1 MKPLLNTFLMAA
13 VLATTGVNA
22 KAAVRPHSKTIR
34 VVSPS
39 QFPVLAQ
46 NGGEAMYLYNTGDG
60 RTLLYIETQGGRELS
75 ALDVTDPAKI
85 TAVTQTQLETKAAFD
100 FVHGVGGRG
109 ALIRYRDG
117 SGFALLSF
125 RKYKHP
131 VLVEGP
137 ALERTDESES
147 LGQTGLLLTSVD
159 LPSEPVR
166 EAQTYKVL
174 DTSNPSQPELLAS
187 IPAVKQGI
195 SKADTG
201 TLFLLNNDGVT
212 VIRRL
217 RVEEE
222 HKTELDQQRGN

>member
-1 MKPLLNTFLMAA
+1 MKPLINTLLVAA
-13 VLATTGVNA
+13 VLATTGVGANA
-22 KAAVRPHSKTIR
+22 VVRPHSKTIL
-34 VVSPS
+34 VESPS
-39 QFPVLAQ
+39 QLPVLAQ
-46 NGGEAMYLYNTGDG
+46 NGGEAMYLYDTGDG
-60 RTLLYIETQGGRELS
+60 RTLLCIETQGGRELS

-85 TAVTQTQLETKAAFD
+85 TAVTQTQLETRTAFD
-100 FVHGVGGRG
+100 FVHEVGGRG

-131 VLVEGP
+131 VLAQGP
-137 ALERTDESES
+137 VLEQADESEP
-147 LGQTGLLLTSVD
+147 LGQTGLLLTSVH

-174 DTSNPSQPELLAS
+174 DTSNPLQPGLLAS
-187 IPAVKQGI
+187 IPAVKQRL

-201 TLFLLNNDGVT
+201 TLFLLNNNGVT
-212 VIRRL
+212 VVRRL

-222 HKTELDQQRGN
+222 HQIELDQQRGN

>member
-34 VVSPS
+34 VESPS

-46 NGGEAMYLYNTGDG
+46 NGGEAMYLYDTGDG

-75 ALDVTDPAKI
+75 ALDVTDPTKI

-100 FVHGVGGRG
+100 FVHAVGGRG

-137 ALERTDESES
+137 ALERADESES
-147 LGQTGLLLTSVD
+147 LGQTGLLLTSAN

-166 EAQTYKVL
+166 ETQTYTVL
-174 DTSNPSQPELLAS
+174 DTSNSSQPGLLAS
-187 IPAVKQGI
+187 IPAVKQRL

-222 HKTELDQQRGN
+222 HQTELDQQRGN